1 MTSIRC
7 LFVVALCGAA
17 ETAWAHQPPAVEL
30 PVGRIV
36 LFSSGVGYFQ
46 RDGQVNGNAKIDLK
60 FQRGDINDLL
70 KSLVLQ
76 DLNGGKISTVEYD
89 NRDPIDKTL
98 KSFAIDLTNNPS
110 ISKLLD
116 QVRGERLAISGQD
129 DKGGAFNLEG
139 IVVGVE
145 KVSKPAGKDHII
157 ETQQLNLLT
166 EQGIES
172 QLIPN
177 IQRIR
182 FLKPELEREF
192 RKALQILAAGN
203 DKQKKSVTLNFMG
216 NGRRTVRVGYVTEA
230 PIWKTSYR
238 LSLDREGNKDK
249 VFLQGWAIVENTTD
263 EDWNNVRLG
272 LVSGRPISFQMD
284 LYEPLYVERP
294 EVELELFSS
303 LRPQTYSG
311 SLGRTPALNPSGGQG
326 AGEDEKPGRRYI
338 GAGGGLGMAGTPGM
352 GLGVGG
358 GIGGI
363 GGGLGIG
370 GGALG
375 FAGGPAKP
383 QAKDGELDFR
393 SSVVSAAMATELGE
407 YFKYEIEQPVNL
419 ARQKSSLL
427 PIAQGPVEA
436 SKVSIFNENV
446 HAKFPLLGLRVK
458 NTTGLHLMQG
468 PITVYEGG
476 VYAGDARVADF
487 QPNET
492 RLISYAVDLG
502 TEVVAESPRSAEE
515 LVSVKIIEGVMQATN
530 KTRFTKRYLIKN
542 RSEHERTVLI
552 EHPLRVE
559 LSLVSPEKPIER
571 TRDSYRFEVKV
582 KPNDQATLE
591 VVEDWKHREDVVM
604 TNLPDQR
611 IQVILKQSSISP
623 KVKDALETAIKLKG
637 ELEVTQKEIQSE
649 DNRLKII
656 ERDQARMRANME
668 RVPQTSEAYKR
679 YLKKFDDQET
689 EIEKRRAAI
698 TGLQAVAYKQAK
710 AYEDFLTNLNV
721 E

>member
-7 LFVVALCGAA
+7 LFVVALFGAA
-17 ETAWAHQPPAVEL
+17 APAWAQQPSAAEL

-60 FQRGDINDLL
+60 FQSGDINDLL

-98 KSFAIDLTNNPS
+98 KSFAVDLTSNPS
-110 ISKLLD
+110 ISTLLD

-145 KVSKPAGKDHII
+145 KVSKPAGKDQVIK
-157 ETQQLNLLT
+157 TQQLNLLT

-182 FLKPELEREF
+182 FVKPELEREF

-203 DKQKKSVTLNFMG
+203 DKQKKSVTLNFLG

-263 EDWNNVRLG
+263 EDWSNVRLG

-294 EVELELFSS
+294 EVALELFSS
-303 LRPQTYSG
+303 LRPQTYAG
-311 SLGRTPALNPSGGQG
+311 GMGRTQAINPGGGQG
-326 AGEDEKPGRRYI
+326 AGEDDKPARRYI
-338 GAGGGLGMAGTPGM
+338 GAGGGLGMAGMPGM
-352 GLGVGG
+352 GLGAGG
-358 GIGGI
+358 GIGGVGGGAMGI
-363 GGGLGIG
+363 GGGLGG
-370 GGALG
+370 HARTH
-375 FAGGPAKP
+375 AT
-383 QAKDGELDFR
+383 DGDLDFR
-393 SSVVSAAMATELGE
+393 SSVVSAALATELGE
-407 YFKYEIEQPVNL
+407 YFKYELEQPVNL

-427 PIAQGPVEA
+427 PIAQAPVEA
-436 SKVSIFNENV
+436 SKISIFNEAV

-502 TEVVAESPRSAEE
+502 TEVVAEAPRSAEE
-515 LVSVKIIEGVMQATN
+515 LVSVKIVKGIMEATH

-552 EHPLRVE
+552 EHPLRAE
-559 LSLVSPEKPIER
+559 LMLVSPEKPIER

-591 VVEDWKHREDVVM
+591 VVEDWKQHEYVVI
-604 TNLPDQR
+604 TNLPDER
-611 IQVILKQSSISP
+611 IKVLIKQGSVSS
-623 KVKDALETAIKLKG
+623 KVKDAFETALKLKG
-637 ELEVTQKEIQSE
+637 ELEVTQKEIQAE
-649 DNRLKII
+649 NNALRVI
-656 ERDQARMRANME
+656 EQDQSRMRANME

-698 TGLQAVAYKQAK
+698 TGLQSVGIKQSK

>member
-1 MTSIRC
+1 MSPNRYFFAIAV
-7 LFVVALCGAA
+7 LGAA
-17 ETAWAHQPPAVEL
+17 APVWAQPKAAADL
-30 PVGRIV
+30 PVSRIV

-46 RDGQVNGNAKIDLK
+46 RDGQVSGNAKIDLK
-60 FQRGDINDLL
+60 FQSQNINDLL

-76 DLNGGKISTVEYD
+76 DLNGGQVSTVNYD

-98 KSFAIDLTNNPS
+98 KSFAIDLTDNPS
-110 ISKLLD
+110 IAKLLD
-116 QVRGERLAISGQD
+116 QVRGEGVAISGQD
-129 DKGGAFNLEG
+129 DKGGAFNVTG
-139 IVVGVE
+139 TVVGVE
-145 KVSKPAGKDHII
+145 KVTKPGGKDQVI
-157 ETQQLNLLT
+157 EVQQLNLLT
-166 EQGIES
+166 EQGLES
-172 QLIPN
+172 HLLPN

-182 FLKPELEREF
+182 FLKPELETEF
-192 RKALQILAAGN
+192 HKALQILATGN
-203 DKQKKSVTLNFMG
+203 DKQKKSVTLNFQG

-238 LSLDREGNKDK
+238 LSVDREGTKDK

-272 LVSGRPISFQMD
+272 LISGRPISFRMD
-284 LYEPLYVERP
+284 LYQPIYLQRP
-294 EVELELFSS
+294 EVQLELFSS
-303 LRPQTYSG
+303 LTPQAYQGGIALSKSNAASDPRQRNEG
-311 SLGRTPALNPSGGQG
+311 LDGMQRESQRGVAMGGRG
-326 AGEDEKPGRRYI
+326 AG
-338 GAGGGLGMAGTPGM
+338 
-352 GLGVGG
+352 
-358 GIGGI
+358 
-363 GGGLGIG
+363 
-370 GGALG
+370 G
-375 FAGGPAKP
+375 FAGGRPMAAAPAP
-383 QAKDGELDFR
+383 AMSDMAGAALDFR
-393 SSVVSAAMATELGE
+393 SSVASAAVATELGE

-436 SKVSIFNENV
+436 SKISIFNEHV

-476 VYAGDARVADF
+476 VYAGDARISDF

-502 TEVVAESPRSAEE
+502 TEVVAETPRSAEE
-515 LVSVKIIEGVMQATN
+515 LVSVKIVKGVMQATH

-542 RSEHERTVLI
+542 RSEHERTVLV
-552 EHPLRVE
+552 EHPYRAE
-559 LSLVSPEKPIER
+559 MTLVTPENPAER
-571 TRDSYRFEVKV
+571 TRDAYRFEVKV
-582 KPNDQATLE
+582 KPNEQASLE
-591 VVEDWKHREDVVM
+591 VIEDWKRREDVVM

-611 IQVILKQSSISP
+611 IVILLKQSSISP
-623 KVKDALETAIKLKG
+623 KVKEALQNALKLKG
-637 ELEVTQKEIQSE
+637 ELEGTQKEIQAE
-649 DNRLKII
+649 NNALKVI
-656 ERDQARMRANME
+656 EQDQSRMRANME

-698 TGLQAVAYKQAK
+698 TGLQAVANKQSK